1 MLVTQG
7 NKHEKKNR
15 NMMELRS
22 KIVNT
27 TQTIKEMKS
36 GFIVSNCNDSNDM
49 VPCYIKKGA
58 VKTAQ

>member
-1 MLVTQG
+1 
-7 NKHEKKNR
+7 
-15 NMMELRS
+15 MMELRS

-49 VPCYIKKGA
+49 VPCYIKIGA